1 MVNNESVKKS
11 VINRLKTVK
20 GHIAGIEKMVEEG
33 KCCDDV
39 LLQIAAVKA
48 SIHKVGLLIVE
59 ENVMDCLT
67 SEDGET
73 VDKERLENIIK
84 TLVKYVK

>member
-1 MVNNESVKKS
+1 LVNNESVKKS